1 MTAQFTFPSGRVVA
15 FMDIGANSMRLLLER
30 INPNLS
36 YTSQSKHA
44 YLVVGKSVRERSVLQ
59 LGRACGFDEPH
70 ARTVGRLALTLYD
83 SARESE
89 LHNYGDAE
97 RELLEYAAL
106 DKRSRRLVGLF
117 AVLLRIAESLDRSH
131 TGVVHNASLR
141 ALDKKNVVL
150 EIFASQDCQLEIWGA
165 LNHKKA
171 FKKTFGRRLQLEVAI
186 DELAVQSD
194 ELTPARKE
202 G

>member
-1 MTAQFTFPSGRVVA
+1 VS
-15 FMDIGANSMRLLLER
+15 
-30 INPNLS
+30 
-36 YTSQSKHA
+36 
-44 YLVVGKSVRERSVLQ
+44 
-59 LGRACGFDEPH
+59 
-70 ARTVGRLALTLYD
+70 
-83 SARESE
+83 
-89 LHNYGDAE
+89 
-97 RELLEYAAL
+97 
-106 DKRSRRLVGLF
+106 LF

-141 ALDKKNVVL
+141 ALDQKNVVL

-165 LNHKKA
+165 LNHEKA
-171 FKKTFGRRLQLEVAI
+171 FKKTFGRTLQLEVAI